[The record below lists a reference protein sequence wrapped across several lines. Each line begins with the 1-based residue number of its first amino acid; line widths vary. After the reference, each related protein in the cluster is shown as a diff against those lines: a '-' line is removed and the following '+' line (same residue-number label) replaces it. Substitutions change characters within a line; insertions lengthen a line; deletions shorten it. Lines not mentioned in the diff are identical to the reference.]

1 MSLKL
6 AAEHLKRQGRGSDT
20 ELVHMT
26 KDEVRGL
33 QTMAKAHG
41 GSLTIN
47 PETGLAEAGF
57 LSGILPM
64 LAGAAAVALAPET
77 GGLSLEAYS
86 AIAAGGIGLADYAI
100 TGNLKQGIMAGVGAY
115 GGANL
120 ASGLANLGS
129 QAAITEG
136 GDLAIKGAQET
147 LKSSIPT
154 ELGDISSKTF
164 QPIGQELGSNVSN
177 MTNLSTAQQAAI
189 QEQLAQQT
197 TNAGREAVLRGA
209 GQANTAFAPA
219 SYGSTASNIGSGLK
233 AASAAPGA
241 FLANNV
247 SNIGMAAA
255 PVLTGAFNNPT
266 MPGGQQQQNPFNLKS
281 LSPNFQGSFPERPN
295 PAYQAKYTDY
305 TKNPYQP
312 GAQRMAVGGVAQD
325 KNFTSGGMY
334 PGSQIDYTQY
344 ALSPQTPMSMQTT
357 LASYDPETNPLT
369 GEPTNHMASG
379 GITSYAGKTG
389 SLVDAANAY
398 NAATTQEPV
407 TLARTSG
414 ADPGIY
420 TDTDPNTR
428 DLDAYN
434 AALYNFKK
442 RSKKAGMGKDAV
454 ALKEAKQLGDI
465 ESEAS
470 GGIIGMAFGGA
481 VQKAVAQAQTQPST
495 TGNFQPSQSAAPQVY
510 RPNYANYANYA
521 QTPFDPSMA
530 QAYGGIPIPTRSAMP
545 NSTGYAI
552 DPKGMVGSPQY
563 AAVQAELKA
572 AQDRLDALNSSGDGY
587 AMGGSISGLGGYS
600 DGGRLLKGPGDGM
613 SDSIPAQI
621 GKRQPAR
628 LADGEFVVPADVV
641 SHIGNGSTEAGA
653 KQLYAMM
660 DKIRNA
666 RTGKKKQAPQVKP
679 GKYLPK

>member
-57 LSGILPM
+57 LSSILPTI
-64 LAGAAAVALAPET
+64 AGIAAVALAPET
-77 GGLSLEAYS
+77 GGASLMAYEA
-86 AIAAGGIGLADYAI
+86 AVAGGVGLASYAM

-115 GGANL
+115 GGMGIGE
-120 ASGLANLGS
+120 GLMGAGS
-129 QAAITEG
+129 AAMDAGAGLTSAAAINTPGAVPTAMSNIDPMVLEG
-136 GDLAIKGAQET
+136 MSKEAVANANVLPMSPERAGISNSSLMGKGFGAAAQN
-147 LKSSIPT
+147 PMQ
-154 ELGDISSKTF
+154 F
-164 QPIGQELGSNVSN
+164 VSN
-177 MTNLSTAQQAAI
+177 N
-189 QEQLAQQT
+189 
-197 TNAGREAVLRGA
+197 V
-209 GQANTAFAPA
+209 
-219 SYGSTASNIGSGLK
+219 GS
-233 AASAAPGA
+233 
-241 FLANNV
+241 
-247 SNIGMAAA
+247 IGMAAA
-255 PVLTGAFNNPT
+255 PMLTASNAPT
-266 MPGGQQQQNPFNLKS
+266 MPGGQQEQNPFGLKS
-281 LSPNFQGSFPERPN
+281 LSPNFQGSFPTQPN
-295 PAYQAKYTDY
+295 PVYQAKYTDY

-312 GAQRMAVGGVAQD
+312 GPRRMAVGGVAQD
-325 KNFTSGGMY
+325 KNFAAGNMY
-334 PGSQIDYTQY
+334 PGSQIDHTQY
-344 ALSPQTPMSMQTT
+344 ASSPQTPMSMQST

-398 NAATTQEPV
+398 NAYNAATTQEPV
-407 TLARTSG
+407 TLSRTSG

-442 RSKKAGMGKDAV
+442 RSKKAGMAKDAV

-470 GGIIGMAFGGA
+470 GGIIGMAFGGT
-481 VQKAVAQAQTQPST
+481 VQRAAEQAQAQNTQTS
-495 TGNFQPSQSAAPQVY
+495 NFQPSQSSAPQVY

-521 QTPFDPSMA
+521 QTPFDPSTA
-530 QAYGGIPIPTRSAMP
+530 QAYGGIPIPTRTAMP
-545 NSTGYAI
+545 NSAGYAI
-552 DPKGMVGSPQY
+552 DPRGMVGTPQY
-563 AAVQAELKA
+563 AAMQAELKA
-572 AQDRLDALNSSGDGY
+572 AQDQLDVLNRPDGGGGERAGGLMHGY

-641 SHIGNGSTEAGA
+641 SHLGNGSTEAGA